1 MNIQWIMHSRSEYMI
16 LHIVILKSDF
26 GIETLNETAKS
37 LYYFEKEEF
46 KYWNNGYSN
55 LANMEIVNIC

>member
-1 MNIQWIMHSRSEYMI
+1 MI

-26 GIETLNETAKS
+26 DIETLNESAKS

-55 LANMEIVNIC
+55 LANMDIVNIC

>member
-1 MNIQWIMHSRSEYMI
+1 MI

-26 GIETLNETAKS
+26 DIETLNESAKS

-46 KYWNNGYSN
+46 KY
-55 LANMEIVNIC
+55 